1 MALLEK
7 FFVSRLPALTLA
19 AILVLSLTGG
29 LAMGQV
35 PAIEG
40 NKAERLEWF
49 RDLGFGLFIHWSL
62 DSQIGSVI
70 SHSLVGA
77 SPDYV
82 ERFFNQLPRTFNPS
96 KFDPDEWAV
105 LSKLAG
111 FKYVVFTA
119 KHHSGFCMYNTGTTD
134 FSIMNTPYGK
144 DLTAQLVRAYRDQGI
159 AIGFYHSP
167 DDFHFLH
174 KNGKTIARRQPG
186 VTPQE
191 FPALMKYDKEQIR
204 ELMTQYGK
212 VDMMFLDG
220 PPEEL
225 SQTCW
230 AIDPDVIVTRG
241 GMETPEQYTPG
252 VPLEGAWEGNLT
264 MGTQWQYKPTND
276 DYKSG
281 GQLIKT
287 LIETRA
293 KGGNLLLN
301 IGPKPNGEL
310 PIEQEER
317 LREMALWMFINSEA
331 IYEVRPWVVTN
342 EGDVWFT
349 KRKDEDTVY
358 AFVAGGDW
366 PLGEKKTISLKSV
379 RATGRTNV
387 SVLGQSDKVLEY
399 RPEVDPKT
407 TWRADGQ
414 GIAITAY
421 RAQRIYND
429 RHWPNPVVLKITH
442 AEVGMEPPA
451 VITSGAEWRSGAKT
465 ATLQAELEGLG
476 KVDSVEVGFQYR
488 RRKTSAEMYEAD
500 FPWKDTP
507 MVSKTRPG
515 VYSARAKGLEPGR
528 PYEYRALVKHPLIT
542 IFGMNKPLE
551 AAK

>member
-1 MALLEK
+1 MAFTKRL
-7 FFVSRLPALTLA
+7 FVSRRPMSVLA
-19 AILVLSLTGG
+19 AVFVLLLVVPHGT
-29 LAMGQV
+29 AQV
-35 PAIEG
+35 PALEG

-191 FPALMKYDKEQIR
+191 IPALMKFDQEQIR

-220 PPEEL
+220 PPEGL

-230 AIDPDVIVTRG
+230 AIDPDVVVTRG

-349 KRKDEDTVY
+349 KRKGENTVY
-358 AFVAGGDW
+358 AIVAGGDW
-366 PLGEKKTISLKSV
+366 PWGEKKTFSLKSV
-379 RATGRTNV
+379 GATGQTKV
-387 SVLGQSDKVLEY
+387 SILGQSDQVLEY
-399 RPEVDPKT
+399 RPEVEPKT
-407 TWRADGQ
+407 TWRSDGQ

-429 RHWPNPVVLKITH
+429 RRWPNPVVLKIAN

-451 VITSGAEWRSGAKT
+451 VMTSSGERSPGAKG
-465 ATLQAELEGLG
+465 ATLRAELKALG

-488 RRKTSAEMYEAD
+488 RRKTSAEMYEPD
-500 FPWKDTP
+500 FPWTHTK
-507 MVSKTRPG
+507 MVSKTSLG
-515 VYSARAKGLEPGR
+515 AYSAQAKGLEAGR
-528 PYEYRALVKHPLIT
+528 PYEYRAVVKHPLIT
-542 IFGMNKPLE
+542 IFGISQPLGDAE
-551 AAK
+551 

>member
-1 MALLEK
+1 MAFLEK
-7 FFVSRLPALTLA
+7 LFVSRLLAPMLA
-19 AILVLSLTGG
+19 AILVLAAAA
-29 LAMGQV
+29 LAIAQV

-40 NKAERLEWF
+40 NKAERVEWF

-77 SPDYV
+77 SPDYA
-82 ERFFNQLPRTFNPS
+82 ERYFTQLPRTFNPS

-119 KHHSGFCMYNTGTTD
+119 KHHSGFCMYNTATTD

-220 PPEEL
+220 PPEGL
-225 SQTCW
+225 SQYCW
-230 AIDPDVIVTRG
+230 AVDPDVVVTRG

-281 GQLIKT
+281 GRLIKT

-349 KRKDEDTVY
+349 KRRDENTVY
-358 AFVAGGDW
+358 AIVTGGNW
-366 PLGEKKTISLKSV
+366 RWGETKTITLKSV

-387 SVLGQSDKVLEY
+387 SVLGQSGKVLEY

-407 TWRADGQ
+407 TWRDEGR
-414 GIAITAY
+414 GIEIKAF

-429 RHWPNPVVLKITH
+429 RRWPNPVVLKITN

-451 VITSGAEWRSGAKT
+451 VITSGAEWSPGAKT
-465 ATLQAELEGLG
+465 ARLRAELKALG

-488 RRKTSAEMYEAD
+488 RRKTSAEMYEDD
-500 FPWKDTP
+500 FPWQDTR
-507 MVSKTRPG
+507 MASKTNLG
-515 VYSARAKGLEPGR
+515 AYSAEAKGLDSGR
-528 PYEYRALVKHPLIT
+528 PYEYRAVVKHPLIAL
-542 IFGMNKPLE
+542 FGMTTPLGE
-551 AAK
+551 AE

>member
-1 MALLEK
+1 MAFLKKL
-7 FFVSRLPALTLA
+7 FISRLLAPMLA
-19 AILVLSLTGG
+19 AVLVLSAAGP
-29 LAMGQV
+29 LAIAQV

-40 NKAERLEWF
+40 NKAERVEWF

-82 ERFFNQLPRTFNPS
+82 ERYFKQLPRTFNPS

-119 KHHSGFCMYNTGTTD
+119 KHHSGFCMYNTATTD

-191 FPALMKYDKEQIR
+191 FPALMKYDKEQMR

-220 PPEEL
+220 PPEGL
-225 SQTCW
+225 SQYCW
-230 AIDPDVIVTRG
+230 AVDPDVVVTRG

-281 GQLIKT
+281 ARLIKT

-349 KRKDEDTVY
+349 KRRDENTVY
-358 AFVAGGDW
+358 AIVTGSNW
-366 PLGEKKTISLKSV
+366 RWGETKTITLKSV

-387 SVLGQSDKVLEY
+387 SVLGQSGKVLEY

-407 TWRADGQ
+407 TWRDEGR
-414 GIAITAY
+414 GIAISAY

-429 RHWPNPVVLKITH
+429 RRWPNPVVLKITN
-442 AEVGMEPPA
+442 AEVGMEPPR
-451 VITSGAEWRSGAKT
+451 VITSGAEWSPGAKT
-465 ATLQAELEGLG
+465 ATLRAELKALG

-488 RRKTSAEMYEAD
+488 RRKTSAEMYEDD
-500 FPWKDTP
+500 FPWQDTG
-507 MVSKTRPG
+507 MVSKTNLG
-515 VYSARAKGLEPGR
+515 VYSAEAKGLDSGR
-528 PYEYRALVKHPLIT
+528 PYEYRAVVKHPLIT
-542 IFGMNKPLE
+542 LFGMTTSLGE
-551 AAK
+551 AE